1 MTGGSEGLTAQ
12 LLTLTLS
19 RPTTLRRSN
28 NKQHQQT
35 ASTNPKKVKKFKA
48 GTQESCFC
56 HPPSNSPRT
65 MFSSISTMIWG
76 EEEEAPTACLPP
88 RSESPAGEDW
98 VLVGSGPGPAPGD
111 LSALEPLRTPSI
123 TPLSST
129 SPSSP
134 ASEAGEEADLEAARA
149 VNHRTPNNRVDALAL
164 AEVRGTRAAQLVK
177 QKNSGKS
184 LSSKALKRSNKA
196 VHAEVGKRHNT
207 RNNFA
212 VKMAGNRTLKQC

>member
-1 MTGGSEGLTAQ
+1 
-12 LLTLTLS
+12 
-19 RPTTLRRSN
+19 
-28 NKQHQQT
+28 
-35 ASTNPKKVKKFKA
+35 
-48 GTQESCFC
+48 
-56 HPPSNSPRT
+56 

-76 EEEEAPTACLPP
+76 EEEEALAPTASLPP

-98 VLVGSGPGPAPGD
+98 VVVGPGPAPGD

-149 VNHRTPNNRVDALAL
+149 VNHRAPNNRVDALAL
-164 AEVRGTRAAQLVK
+164 AEARHTRAAQLVK

-196 VHAEVGKRHNT
+196 VHAEVGKRQNT
-207 RNNFA
+207 RNNFP